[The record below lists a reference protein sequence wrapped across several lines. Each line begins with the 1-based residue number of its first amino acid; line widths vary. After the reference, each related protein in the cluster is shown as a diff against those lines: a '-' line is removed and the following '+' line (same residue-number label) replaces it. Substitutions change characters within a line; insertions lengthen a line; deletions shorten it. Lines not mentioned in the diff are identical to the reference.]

1 MEIKGTSVTDKK
13 NFQSSSDLREG
24 SLIRVKVIRFVNDRL
39 SVVEL
44 KGKTHLA
51 SIEPSLR
58 SRLFIARVD
67 KIVPNIELKF
77 VKSLDRGDSRLREFI
92 TRLFY
97 EKKQFIQKIITT
109 DNLAEIPYINIIGNK
124 KSIKRSLRQGIIKQ
138 SNYRA
143 FFHNREIAGYFILQN
158 IYNLLNSQ
166 SCFFILPLLFENRKL
181 YSELQVSGAEERGG
195 YSFLLKIDVDNERKI
210 AFFVYID
217 CREIN
222 CLISTNDKNL
232 EDKLK
237 QNADKLLCSLKSLWY
252 TRGITVQ
259 FVPYDEKSAPDQSLL
274 KRVDIMM

>member
-13 NFQSSSDLREG
+13 SIQSSSDLREG
-24 SLIRVKVIRFVNDRL
+24 SLIRVKVVRFINDRL

-58 SRLFIARVD
+58 SRLFIARVN
-67 KIVPNIELKF
+67 KVVPNIELKF
-77 VKSLDRGDSRLREFI
+77 VKSLDRADSRIKGFI
-92 TRLFY
+92 IRLFS

-109 DNLAEIPYINIIGNK
+109 DNLAEIPYINIVGNR

-138 SNYRA
+138 SSYRA
-143 FFHNREIAGYFILQN
+143 FIHNREIAGYFILQN

-166 SCFFILPLLFENRKL
+166 SCFFILPLRFEHRKL
-181 YSELQVSGAEERGG
+181 YGELQVSGAEERGG
-195 YSFLLKIDVDNERKI
+195 YSFLLRISVDNERKI

-222 CLISTNDKNL
+222 CLISTNDKDL
-232 EDKLK
+232 EEELK
-237 QNADKLLCSLKSLWY
+237 QNSGRLLCSLKSLWY
-252 TRGITVQ
+252 TRVVTVQ
-259 FVPYDEKSAPDQSLL
+259 FVPYDESFAPAQILL